1 MNVLVPNVTWVR
13 GYFRPER
20 VHMME
25 TCDGKPRTA
34 DFGDRYGMLVVAVC
48 GNPLGSTAVDSPNVA
63 LDELCS
69 ACRDIADQLG
79 GLA

>member
-34 DFGDRYGMLVVAVC
+34 YFGDKYGTLVVAAC
-48 GNPLGSTAVDSPNVA
+48 GHPLGSTAAKNPGSAPDM
-63 LDELCS
+63 LCS
-69 ACRDIADQLG
+69 PCRRIADRLG
-79 GLA
+79 GIV